1 MWTDLMSKLPLRE
14 HIRNMKKIMKI
25 VTDMDKWY
33 FFFTSIVHI
42 VNVCVPYIQLM
53 LSAYLLDSIVEGR
66 PFSDILF
73 ITAITLVGILL
84 LNFLASSI
92 WNRMEVRRESIYHL
106 YNFSTEM
113 KMLQMDFSRIDSPKV
128 KELQERMW
136 RDNNWGAGINSLFW
150 QVNSIVYRCF
160 DIIGAIILGVPVV
173 RYMIHSGE
181 YSALFVL
188 LVLVVIVVIG
198 MKAGIYF
205 KKKHHNYMFWWPEG
219 EEKKELVEFGWEFAS
234 GSGFHYKNGKDVR
247 IYQSYG
253 LMEHWT
259 TGLYTR
265 KKYRRRLIDG
275 AVGFA
280 GESAVSVMVQ
290 NAIGGGA
297 YLMVTIVA
305 LAGAVSI
312 GNVVRF
318 AGCLQKLM
326 TSVYGLFHDIVEFAL
341 TARKQISTIEFL
353 ELSDDMYKGK
363 LPVEKR
369 SDNEYQI
376 EFRDVS
382 FRYPGSEQY
391 ALKNF
396 SMKLKIGEK
405 LAIVGMNGSGKTTMI
420 KLMCRLYD
428 PDEGEILLNGVDI
441 RKFKVDE
448 YSKLFS
454 VVFQD
459 YILFPYE
466 LAQNVAVD
474 VEYDSGLVKKCLN
487 DSGFGE
493 RLESLEQG
501 ERTYLYKDFDDS
513 GIEIS
518 GGEAQKIAIAR
529 SVYKDAP
536 FILLDEPTAAL
547 DPLAE
552 YEIYSNFD
560 RIVGNK
566 TAIYISHRLS
576 SCRFCEKIA
585 VFHEGKLVQYGS
597 HDQLVQDEAGKYYEM
612 WNAQAQ
618 YYQQKAADLQA
629 GFVRKKSGR
638 NIYVQERR

>member
-1 MWTDLMSKLPLRE
+1 MGTDLMSKLPVRE
-14 HIRNMKKIMKI
+14 HIQNMKKILKI
-25 VTDMDKWY
+25 VAGMDKWY
-33 FFFTSIVHI
+33 FFFTSAVHI

-53 LSAYLLDSIVEGR
+53 LSAYLLDAIMEGR
-66 PFSDILF
+66 QFLDVIL
-73 ITAITLVGILL
+73 ITALTLVGILL
-84 LNFLASSI
+84 LNFVASSI
-92 WNRMEVRRESIYHL
+92 WNRMEVRRERIYHL
-106 YNFSTEM
+106 YSFSTEM
-113 KMLQMDFSRIDSPKV
+113 KMLQMDFSKIDSPEV
-128 KELQERMW
+128 KELQERIW
-136 RDNNWGAGINSLFW
+136 RDNNWGGGINSLFW
-150 QVNSIVYRCF
+150 QVNSILFCCF
-160 DIIGAIILGVPVV
+160 DIIGAIVLGMPVV
-173 RYMIHSGE
+173 KYMVNSGE

-188 LVLVVIVVIG
+188 LVLVILVTIG
-198 MKAGIYF
+198 MKAGVYF
-205 KKKHHNYMFWWPEG
+205 KKKHHNFMFQWPAE
-219 EEKKELVEFGWEFAS
+219 EEKKELAEFSWSFAS

-247 IYQSYG
+247 IYHSYG
-253 LMEHWT
+253 LMERWT
-259 TGLYTR
+259 TDLYSR
-265 KKYRRRLIDG
+265 KKYRKRLKDG

-280 GESAVSVMVQ
+280 GQSAANDMVQ
-290 NAIGGGA
+290 TIIEGGS
-297 YLMVTIVA
+297 YLMVTLVA
-305 LAGAVSI
+305 VAGAVSV
-312 GNVVRF
+312 GNVVRL
-318 AGCLQKLM
+318 AGCLKNLM
-326 TSVYGLFHDIVEFAL
+326 TAVYRLIQDIAEFAL

-376 EFRDVS
+376 EFRNVS
-382 FRYPGSEQY
+382 FRYPGSGQY

-396 SMKLKIGEK
+396 SMKLNIGEK

-420 KLMCRLYD
+420 KLLCRLYD

-441 RKFKVDE
+441 RKFKMDE

-459 YILFPYE
+459 YVLFPYE

-474 VEYDSGLVKKCLN
+474 VDYDSGLVKKCLE

-493 RLESLEQG
+493 RMEHLEQG
-501 ERTYLYKDFDDS
+501 ERVYLYKDFDDS

-552 YEIYSNFD
+552 YEIYTNFD

-585 VFHEGKLVQYGS
+585 VFHEGRLVQYGS
-597 HDQLVQDEAGKYYEM
+597 HDELVQDETGKYYEM

-618 YYQQKAADLQA
+618 YYQQQAAGHGLA
-629 GFVRKKSGR
+629 SV
-638 NIYVQERR
+638 